1 MKTFFSTFIFVLALG
16 FSFGQ
21 ASVKSASDLTSLKD
35 KGIGYITLPANLT
48 KEDVTSYSKYYPL
61 YFTVDFNESSKVAT
75 IKMVDNSERSRAI
88 IVRFLAACEIQTID
102 VAGVTV
108 NRDQLFEK
116 YLK

>member
-1 MKTFFSTFIFVLALG
+1 MKTFFTTFIFILALG

-21 ASVKSASDLTSLKD
+21 ASVKSASDLTSIKD
-35 KGIGYITLPANLT
+35 SGVGYITLPANLT
-48 KEDVTSYSKYYPL
+48 KEDVTSYSKYYLL
-61 YFTVDFNESSKVAT
+61 YFTVDFNESNKVAT

-88 IVRFLAACEIQTID
+88 IVRFLAACEVQTID
-102 VAGVTV
+102 VAGVSV